1 MRLLVTLCNNQQR
14 PILLA
19 IGDAGVEHMVTKD
32 NFGNLH
38 VGGATGIAKTDGAYT
53 ISLQTD
59 PACIAVIDEHFQLVK
74 VVELPMATDLHGIA
88 RFEDGFLVASTGTN
102 QVIRLN
108 KDLERASPFWSP
120 SESLVDID
128 HINDVSTSEGA
139 VLACMFGPRRPDNMR
154 AGKVV
159 DLLKNTVV
167 ASGIR
172 EPHSVCLFDKSTFVL
187 ESIAGDLVEFKKG
200 FYPRRIC
207 GICGYA
213 RGLLIEHATIVI
225 GRSGYRSNARGT
237 VGDRRP
243 RPFDVMG
250 NPNANQCGIFI
261 IDREGWQSKFI
272 DLTPYGSE
280 IYQILYP

>member
-19 IGDAGVEHMVTKD
+19 IGDAGVEHTVTKD
-32 NFGNLH
+32 NFGNLQ
-38 VGGATGIAKTDGAYT
+38 VGGATGIVKIDGAYI

-74 VVELPMATDLHGIA
+74 VVELPMAADLHGIA

-159 DLLKNTVV
+159 DLLKNTVP

-172 EPHSVCLFDKSTFVL
+172 EPHSVCMFDNSTFVL
-187 ESIAGDLVEFKKG
+187 EIDS
-200 FYPRRIC
+200 RRLS
-207 GICGYA
+207 
-213 RGLLIEHATIVI
+213 RV
-225 GRSGYRSNARGT
+225 
-237 VGDRRP
+237 
-243 RPFDVMG
+243 
-250 NPNANQCGIFI
+250 
-261 IDREGWQSKFI
+261 
-272 DLTPYGSE
+272 
-280 IYQILYP
+280 

>member
-108 KDLERASPFWSP
+108 KDLERAVAI
-120 SESLVDID
+120 LVA
-128 HINDVSTSEGA
+128 E
-139 VLACMFGPRRPDNMR
+139 
-154 AGKVV
+154 
-159 DLLKNTVV
+159 
-167 ASGIR
+167 
-172 EPHSVCLFDKSTFVL
+172 
-187 ESIAGDLVEFKKG
+187 
-200 FYPRRIC
+200 
-207 GICGYA
+207 
-213 RGLLIEHATIVI
+213 
-225 GRSGYRSNARGT
+225 
-237 VGDRRP
+237 
-243 RPFDVMG
+243 
-250 NPNANQCGIFI
+250 
-261 IDREGWQSKFI
+261 
-272 DLTPYGSE
+272 
-280 IYQILYP
+280 